1 LTKNPLPLPDFNDS
15 QSMPFGK
22 LHTDHM
28 INIEFDSS
36 KGWSKP
42 VLQEFQDFSVS
53 PFISGL
59 HYGIQCYEGSK
70 AYKNEKGEVRLFR
83 LDCNA
88 ARFKKASNRL
98 TMADFDGRELI
109 SLIE

>member
-1 LTKNPLPLPDFNDS
+1 
-15 QSMPFGK
+15 
-22 LHTDHM
+22 
-28 INIEFDSS
+28 
-36 KGWSKP
+36 
-42 VLQEFQDFSVS
+42 VS

-83 LDCNA
+83 LNCNA
-88 ARFKKASNRL
+88 ARLKKASTRL

-109 SLIE
+109 NLIEEFIRIEERWIPPKS